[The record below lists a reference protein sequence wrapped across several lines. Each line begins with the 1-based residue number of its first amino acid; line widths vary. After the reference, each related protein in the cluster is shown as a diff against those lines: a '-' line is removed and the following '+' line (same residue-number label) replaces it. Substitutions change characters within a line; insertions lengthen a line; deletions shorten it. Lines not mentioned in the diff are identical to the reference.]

1 MPSLLHTT
9 NAAILNSSPRTPQPP
24 RSACLACLSKLTH
37 LIQIFCLLEVRSVH
51 ELCSDWHAPYTRSI
65 APYSLSRGNPLKFSS
80 LRNIHSWI
88 CAEQHL
94 HTRTRMTIYLCKY
107 VQFKFTSRT
116 RQCTLNGIYTFT
128 SNWNHGGISCDVP
141 FAWHLRS
148 NRTNVWNDKLNF
160 KGSSL
165 TSLNLNKF
173 LLEDFQ
179 RKLTQNNIKTV
190 MKAIQWYYS
199 FEDHCQL

>member
-1 MPSLLHTT
+1 M
-9 NAAILNSSPRTPQPP
+9 
-24 RSACLACLSKLTH
+24 
-37 LIQIFCLLEVRSVH
+37 RSVH

-148 NRTNVWNDKLNF
+148 NRTNVWSDKLNF

-190 MKAIQWYYS
+190 MYIFTEVYCHMRPCVKTLFSANPWMNVQWYYS
-199 FEDHCQL
+199 FENHCQL